1 MGQDALRELLLA
13 KLIGAKLVTAKPR
26 TNRLAAEIAV
36 REIMPTIKEFYAL
49 TGESERESA

>member
-26 TNRLAAEIAV
+26 TNKLAAEIAV